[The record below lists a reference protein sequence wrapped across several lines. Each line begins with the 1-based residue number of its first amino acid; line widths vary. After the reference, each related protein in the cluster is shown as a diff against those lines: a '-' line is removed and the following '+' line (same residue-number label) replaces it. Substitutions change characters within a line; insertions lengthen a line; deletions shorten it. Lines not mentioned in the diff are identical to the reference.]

1 MARATHTPAARAIFT
16 RDGHVP
22 WMDGEVFVQTA
33 YARTLERLAT
43 HGPDDF
49 YRGDLAWAMAED
61 IGRHGGFVT
70 LEDLQGYKP
79 RHDRPL
85 VGSYRGYT
93 VVTDPPPSGGMTLI
107 EMLNIVEGYD
117 LSAMAFNGE
126 EYIDLLARTM
136 QWAYRDRAHHL
147 ADPEFARP
155 TANL

>member
-1 MARATHTPAARAIFT
+1 
-16 RDGHVP
+16 
-22 WMDGEVFVQTA
+22 MDDEVFVQA
-33 YARTLERLAT
+33 DYARTLERLAG
-43 HGPDDF
+43 HGPDEF
-49 YRGDLAWAMAED
+49 YRGDFARAMATD
-61 IGRHGGFVT
+61 MGRHGGFVT
-70 LEDLQGYKP
+70 LQDVQGCRP
-79 RHDRPL
+79 RHGRPL

-93 VVTDPPPSGGMTLI
+93 VIGDPPPSGGMTLNAT
-107 EMLNIVEGYD
+107 LNIVEGYD